1 MYQIDSIGNE
11 YWSGTVWRKTLQEAL
26 KVYKQALIEA
36 KLNVGEFG
44 PIRVS
49 IKDTTTGKIIKSKTF
64 KEVK

>member
-11 YWSGTVWRKTLQEAL
+11 YWSSTVWRKTLQEAL
-26 KVYKQALIEA
+26 KVYKQELIEA
-36 KLNVGEFG
+36 KLNAGEFG

-49 IKDTTTGKIIKSKTF
+49 IKDTTTKKIIKSKII